1 MTSFKIKHIYI
12 ILCIFGIILPYSQI
26 IPLVLEGNFG
36 FQMMIDQL
44 FANRVSSLFALDLFV
59 TATAFVVFALYEGTK
74 LKIKHLWV
82 PLVASI
88 LVGASL
94 GFPLFLYMRQ
104 VNLEKKQVEKNE
116 WWFYQTKSVNQ
127 QMHRVW

>member
-1 MTSFKIKHIYI
+1 MTSFKIKHLYI

-26 IPLVLEGNFG
+26 IPLVFEGNFG

-94 GFPLFLYMRQ
+94 GFPLFLYMRE
-104 VNLEKKQVEKNE
+104 VSLENNEGGKK
-116 WWFYQTKSVNQ
+116 
-127 QMHRVW
+127 